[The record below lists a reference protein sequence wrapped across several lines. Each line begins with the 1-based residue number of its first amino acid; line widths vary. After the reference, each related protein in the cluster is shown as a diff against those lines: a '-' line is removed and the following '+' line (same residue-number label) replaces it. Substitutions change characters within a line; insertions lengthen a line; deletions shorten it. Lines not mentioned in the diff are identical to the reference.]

1 MASSSTLRNARLLMR
16 LPLFRG
22 VSPEDIAR
30 YISGASEFR
39 LKSGSVLLTPEEAN
53 HFIYVI
59 LSGRLSVRLREIT
72 APVFTTLMGGDCAG
86 EMSVID
92 GQMPS
97 AYVVAE
103 EPTTVL
109 AIEEDRIW
117 ELINASH
124 AIAINFLHIL
134 SRRVRYGNL
143 AIGDSEDHA
152 TIDELTGLRNRRWM
166 NRMFRREM
174 QRCRFHG
181 DSACVLMMDIDH
193 FKHFNDANGHLA
205 GDHLLAAVASALA
218 VRLRPNDLLV
228 RYGGEEFVLL
238 LPETPL
244 ADAAAAADKL
254 RLAASEVR
262 IPTDTDALLPSITIS
277 IGITDMRE
285 DDSLDEIIRRADQAL
300 YLAKAE
306 GRNCVRV
313 HGAI

>member
-1 MASSSTLRNARLLMR
+1 MR

-22 VSPEDIAR
+22 VSADDIAR
-30 YISGASEFR
+30 YISSSAELR
-39 LKSGSVLLTPEEAN
+39 LEPGSVLLTPEEPN
-53 HFIYVI
+53 RFIYVI
-59 LSGRLSVRLREIT
+59 LSGRLSVRLREINA
-72 APVFTTLMGGDCAG
+72 APFTTLMGGDCAG

-103 EPTTVL
+103 EASTVL
-109 AIEEDRIW
+109 AIEEERIW

-143 AIGDSEDHA
+143 AIGDSEENA

-181 DSACVLMMDIDH
+181 DPVALLMMDIDH
-193 FKHFNDANGHLA
+193 FKDFNDKHGHLA
-205 GDHLLAAVASALA
+205 GDQLLAGVASAITL
-218 VRLRPNDLLV
+218 RLRPSDLFA

-238 LPETPL
+238 LPNVSKN
-244 ADAAAAADKL
+244 DAIAVAEKL
-254 RLAASEVR
+254 RVAASEVE
-262 IPTDTDALLPSITIS
+262 IKEDSDISLPPITVS
-277 IGITDMRE
+277 IGIASMGIE
-285 DDSLDEIIRRADQAL
+285 DNLDHIIQRADQAL
-300 YLAKAE
+300 YRAKAE

-313 HGAI
+313 YGEH